1 MKLVLEHHSCGIR
14 LKTAAKLVAFLGMI
28 LTVLGFGIAVSDSL
42 RTGPEESA
50 VKDTES
56 MQKLEDEISG
66 SQEAGVKG
74 KDSSVDGGELSSTE
88 ATRNQNETDS
98 KSGEAKKPTTIVPA
112 GEPEAQL
119 LPQAIS
125 HRNRRKRSTKYSKV
139 TIDPQP
145 GDKETKETSK
155 NLPAPAGEPE
165 VQQPGV
171 QTASTNAREL
181 LEPAAMMPETS
192 VAIPTTD
199 TTTTTVQSTKEST
212 MSTTDSTTTLASSVP
227 NTDYDGDGDVE
238 SDTDTTAEGI
248 DETSMVS
255 GDTETEENTSL
266 TVASEHSPTN
276 QNANFT
282 KPDFVDGDETQSS
295 LDQEQVVLNNSVT
308 ETNEKSSIIVN
319 EAVVTEESSGSDVPN
334 ITEESEVDAVA
345 EPSGNDYF
353 DGERRNHVL
362 ACIGIVVCLFG
373 FGANVSLMF
382 AIKKAVPKMIP
393 IWLVWAGFLYGFQ
406 VSILVSSLI
415 DGNIGSFIL
424 NLALLALGL
433 YAGLVIISYRKL
445 ILDTSYDVKP
455 VQMNLLGDGYKEMAV
470 MGSGSSSEGDSK
482 V

>member
-1 MKLVLEHHSCGIR
+1 M
-14 LKTAAKLVAFLGMI
+14 
-28 LTVLGFGIAVSDSL
+28 LGFGIAVSDSL
-42 RTGPEESA
+42 RTGPGDSA

-56 MQKLEDEISG
+56 MQKFEYEISG
-66 SQEAGVKG
+66 IQEAGVKG
-74 KDSSVDGGELSSTE
+74 KVSSVDGGELSSTE
-88 ATRNQNETDS
+88 APRIQNEIDS
-98 KSGEAKKPTTIVPA
+98 KSGETKKPTTIVPA

-125 HRNRRKRSTKYSKV
+125 HRNRRKRGTKYSDV

-145 GDKETKETSK
+145 EDKDTKETPK
-155 NLPAPAGEPE
+155 NLPAGEPE
-165 VQQPGV
+165 EQQPGV
-171 QTASTNAREL
+171 QTHQTASTTTREL
-181 LEPAAMMPETS
+181 LEPAAMKPETS

-212 MSTTDSTTTLASSVP
+212 MSSADSTTTLTSSFIP
-227 NTDYDGDGDVE
+227 DTDYDGDGDIE
-238 SDTDTTAEGI
+238 SDTATTAEDI

-282 KPDFVDGDETQSS
+282 KPDFVDGDETPSS
-295 LDQEQVVLNNSVT
+295 LDQEQGVINNSVT
-308 ETNEKSSIIVN
+308 ETNEKSSIVVN

-382 AIKKAVPKMIP
+382 AIKKVRICYFPTETSINRNF
-393 IWLVWAGFLYGFQ
+393 IRLFL
-406 VSILVSSLI
+406 
-415 DGNIGSFIL
+415 
-424 NLALLALGL
+424 
-433 YAGLVIISYRKL
+433 R
-445 ILDTSYDVKP
+445 
-455 VQMNLLGDGYKEMAV
+455 
-470 MGSGSSSEGDSK
+470 
-482 V
+482 

>member
-1 MKLVLEHHSCGIR
+1 M
-14 LKTAAKLVAFLGMI
+14 
-28 LTVLGFGIAVSDSL
+28 LGFGIAVSDSL
-42 RTGPEESA
+42 RTGPGDSA

-74 KDSSVDGGELSSTE
+74 KVSSVDGGELSSTE
-88 ATRNQNETDS
+88 APRIQNEIDS
-98 KSGEAKKPTTIVPA
+98 KSGETKKPTTIVPA

-125 HRNRRKRSTKYSKV
+125 HRNRRKRGTKYSDV

-145 GDKETKETSK
+145 EDKDTKETPK
-155 NLPAPAGEPE
+155 NLPAGEPE
-165 VQQPGV
+165 EQQPGV
-171 QTASTNAREL
+171 QTHQTASTTTREL
-181 LEPAAMMPETS
+181 LEPAAMKPETS

-212 MSTTDSTTTLASSVP
+212 MSSADSTTTLTSSVP
-227 NTDYDGDGDVE
+227 DTDYDGDGDVE
-238 SDTDTTAEGI
+238 SDTATTAEDI

-282 KPDFVDGDETQSS
+282 KPDFVDGDETPSS
-295 LDQEQVVLNNSVT
+295 LDQEQGVINNSVT
-308 ETNEKSSIIVN
+308 ETNEKSSIVVN

-345 EPSGNDYF
+345 EPSGSDYS
-353 DGERRNHVL
+353 DGESRNHVL

-382 AIKKAVPKMIP
+382 AIKKVCICYFNFPTETSIN
-393 IWLVWAGFLYGFQ
+393 INFFRLFL
-406 VSILVSSLI
+406 
-415 DGNIGSFIL
+415 
-424 NLALLALGL
+424 
-433 YAGLVIISYRKL
+433 R
-445 ILDTSYDVKP
+445 
-455 VQMNLLGDGYKEMAV
+455 
-470 MGSGSSSEGDSK
+470 
-482 V
+482 

>member
-1 MKLVLEHHSCGIR
+1 M
-14 LKTAAKLVAFLGMI
+14 
-28 LTVLGFGIAVSDSL
+28 LGFGIAVSDSL
-42 RTGPEESA
+42 RTGPGDSA

-56 MQKLEDEISG
+56 MQKFEYEISG
-66 SQEAGVKG
+66 IQEAGVKG
-74 KDSSVDGGELSSTE
+74 KVSSVDGGELSSTE
-88 ATRNQNETDS
+88 APRIQNEIDS
-98 KSGEAKKPTTIVPA
+98 KSGETKKPTTIVPA

-125 HRNRRKRSTKYSKV
+125 HRNRRKRGTKYSDV
-139 TIDPQP
+139 PIDPQP
-145 GDKETKETSK
+145 GDKDTKETPK
-155 NLPAPAGEPE
+155 NLPAGEPE
-165 VQQPGV
+165 EQQPGV
-171 QTASTNAREL
+171 QTHQTASTTTREL
-181 LEPAAMMPETS
+181 LEPAAMKPETS

-212 MSTTDSTTTLASSVP
+212 MSSADSTTTLTSSSIP
-227 NTDYDGDGDVE
+227 DTDYDGDGDIE
-238 SDTDTTAEGI
+238 SDTATTAEDI

-282 KPDFVDGDETQSS
+282 KPDFVDGDETPSS
-295 LDQEQVVLNNSVT
+295 LDQEQGVINNSVT
-308 ETNEKSSIIVN
+308 ETNEKSSIVVN

-382 AIKKAVPKMIP
+382 AIKKVRICYFPTETSINRNF
-393 IWLVWAGFLYGFQ
+393 IRLFL
-406 VSILVSSLI
+406 
-415 DGNIGSFIL
+415 
-424 NLALLALGL
+424 
-433 YAGLVIISYRKL
+433 R
-445 ILDTSYDVKP
+445 
-455 VQMNLLGDGYKEMAV
+455 
-470 MGSGSSSEGDSK
+470 
-482 V
+482 

>member
-1 MKLVLEHHSCGIR
+1 M
-14 LKTAAKLVAFLGMI
+14 
-28 LTVLGFGIAVSDSL
+28 LGFGVAVSDSL
-42 RTGPEESA
+42 RTGPGDSA

-56 MQKLEDEISG
+56 MQKLENEISG

-74 KDSSVDGGELSSTE
+74 KVSSVDGGELSSTE
-88 ATRNQNETDS
+88 APRIQNEIDS
-98 KSGEAKKPTTIVPA
+98 KSGETKKPTTIVPA

-125 HRNRRKRSTKYSKV
+125 HRNRRKRGTKYSDV

-145 GDKETKETSK
+145 GDKDTKETPK
-155 NLPAPAGEPE
+155 NLPAGEPE
-165 VQQPGV
+165 EQQPGV
-171 QTASTNAREL
+171 QTHQTASTTTREL
-181 LEPAAMMPETS
+181 LEPAAMKPETS

-199 TTTTTVQSTKEST
+199 TTTTTVRSTKEST
-212 MSTTDSTTTLASSVP
+212 MSSADSTTTLTSSVP

-238 SDTDTTAEGI
+238 SDTASTAEDI

-282 KPDFVDGDETQSS
+282 KPDFVDGDETPSS
-295 LDQEQVVLNNSVT
+295 LDQEQEVINNSVT
-308 ETNEKSSIIVN
+308 ETNEKSSIVVN

-345 EPSGNDYF
+345 EPSGSDYS
-353 DGERRNHVL
+353 DGESRNHVL

-382 AIKKAVPKMIP
+382 AIKKVCICYFNFPTETSIN
-393 IWLVWAGFLYGFQ
+393 INFFRLFL
-406 VSILVSSLI
+406 
-415 DGNIGSFIL
+415 
-424 NLALLALGL
+424 
-433 YAGLVIISYRKL
+433 R
-445 ILDTSYDVKP
+445 
-455 VQMNLLGDGYKEMAV
+455 
-470 MGSGSSSEGDSK
+470 
-482 V
+482 

>member
-1 MKLVLEHHSCGIR
+1 M
-14 LKTAAKLVAFLGMI
+14 
-28 LTVLGFGIAVSDSL
+28 LGFGIAVSDSL
-42 RTGPEESA
+42 RTGPGDSA

-74 KDSSVDGGELSSTE
+74 KVSSVDGGELSSTE
-88 ATRNQNETDS
+88 APRIQNEIDS
-98 KSGEAKKPTTIVPA
+98 KSGETKKPTTIVPA

-125 HRNRRKRSTKYSKV
+125 HRNRRKRGTKYSDV

-145 GDKETKETSK
+145 GDKDTKETPK
-155 NLPAPAGEPE
+155 NLPAGEPE
-165 VQQPGV
+165 EQQPGV
-171 QTASTNAREL
+171 QTHQTASTTTREL
-181 LEPAAMMPETS
+181 LEPAAMKPETS

-212 MSTTDSTTTLASSVP
+212 MSSADSTTTLTSSVP
-227 NTDYDGDGDVE
+227 DTDYDGDGDVE
-238 SDTDTTAEGI
+238 SDTATTAEDI

-282 KPDFVDGDETQSS
+282 KPDFVDGDETPSS
-295 LDQEQVVLNNSVT
+295 LDQEEGVINNSVT
-308 ETNEKSSIIVN
+308 DTNEKSSIVVN

-345 EPSGNDYF
+345 EPSGSDYS
-353 DGERRNHVL
+353 DGESRNHVL

-382 AIKKAVPKMIP
+382 AIKKVCICYFNFPTETSIN
-393 IWLVWAGFLYGFQ
+393 INFFRLFL
-406 VSILVSSLI
+406 
-415 DGNIGSFIL
+415 
-424 NLALLALGL
+424 
-433 YAGLVIISYRKL
+433 R
-445 ILDTSYDVKP
+445 
-455 VQMNLLGDGYKEMAV
+455 
-470 MGSGSSSEGDSK
+470 
-482 V
+482 

>member
-1 MKLVLEHHSCGIR
+1 M
-14 LKTAAKLVAFLGMI
+14 
-28 LTVLGFGIAVSDSL
+28 LGFGIAVSDSL
-42 RTGPEESA
+42 RTGPGDSA

-74 KDSSVDGGELSSTE
+74 KVSSVDGGELSSTE
-88 ATRNQNETDS
+88 APRIQNEIDS
-98 KSGEAKKPTTIVPA
+98 KSGETKKPTTIVPA

-125 HRNRRKRSTKYSKV
+125 HRNRRKRGTKYSDV

-145 GDKETKETSK
+145 GDKDTKETPK
-155 NLPAPAGEPE
+155 NLPAGEPE
-165 VQQPGV
+165 EQQPGV
-171 QTASTNAREL
+171 QTHQTASTTTREL
-181 LEPAAMMPETS
+181 LEPAAMKPETS

-212 MSTTDSTTTLASSVP
+212 MSSADSTTTLTSSVP
-227 NTDYDGDGDVE
+227 DTDYDGDGDVE
-238 SDTDTTAEGI
+238 SDTATTAEDI

-266 TVASEHSPTN
+266 TVASEDSPTN

-282 KPDFVDGDETQSS
+282 KPDFVDGDETPSS
-295 LDQEQVVLNNSVT
+295 LDQEQGVINNSVT
-308 ETNEKSSIIVN
+308 ETNEKSSIVVN

-345 EPSGNDYF
+345 EPSGNDYS
-353 DGERRNHVL
+353 DGESRNHVL

-382 AIKKAVPKMIP
+382 AIKKVCICYFNFPTETSIN
-393 IWLVWAGFLYGFQ
+393 INFFRLFL
-406 VSILVSSLI
+406 
-415 DGNIGSFIL
+415 
-424 NLALLALGL
+424 
-433 YAGLVIISYRKL
+433 R
-445 ILDTSYDVKP
+445 
-455 VQMNLLGDGYKEMAV
+455 
-470 MGSGSSSEGDSK
+470 
-482 V
+482 

>member
-1 MKLVLEHHSCGIR
+1 M
-14 LKTAAKLVAFLGMI
+14 
-28 LTVLGFGIAVSDSL
+28 SDSL
-42 RTGPEESA
+42 RTGPGDSA

-74 KDSSVDGGELSSTE
+74 KVSSVDGGELSSTE
-88 ATRNQNETDS
+88 APRIQNEIDS
-98 KSGEAKKPTTIVPA
+98 KSGETKKPTTIVPA

-125 HRNRRKRSTKYSKV
+125 HRNRRKRGTKYSDV

-145 GDKETKETSK
+145 EDKDTKETPK
-155 NLPAPAGEPE
+155 NLPAGEPE
-165 VQQPGV
+165 EQQPGV
-171 QTASTNAREL
+171 QTHQTASTTTREL
-181 LEPAAMMPETS
+181 LEPAAMKPETS

-212 MSTTDSTTTLASSVP
+212 MSSADSTTTLTSSVP
-227 NTDYDGDGDVE
+227 DTDYDGDGDVE
-238 SDTDTTAEGI
+238 SDTATTAEDI

-345 EPSGNDYF
+345 EPSGSDYS
-353 DGERRNHVL
+353 DGESRNHVL
-362 ACIGIVVCLFG
+362 ACIGIIVCLFG

-382 AIKKAVPKMIP
+382 AIKKVCICYFNFPTETSIN
-393 IWLVWAGFLYGFQ
+393 INFFRLFL
-406 VSILVSSLI
+406 
-415 DGNIGSFIL
+415 
-424 NLALLALGL
+424 
-433 YAGLVIISYRKL
+433 R
-445 ILDTSYDVKP
+445 
-455 VQMNLLGDGYKEMAV
+455 
-470 MGSGSSSEGDSK
+470 
-482 V
+482 

>member
-1 MKLVLEHHSCGIR
+1 M
-14 LKTAAKLVAFLGMI
+14 
-28 LTVLGFGIAVSDSL
+28 LGFGIAVSDSL
-42 RTGPEESA
+42 RTGPGDSA

-74 KDSSVDGGELSSTE
+74 KVSSVDGGELSSTE
-88 ATRNQNETDS
+88 APRIQNEIDS
-98 KSGEAKKPTTIVPA
+98 KSGETKKPTTIVPA

-125 HRNRRKRSTKYSKV
+125 HRNRRKRGTKYSDV

-145 GDKETKETSK
+145 GDKDTKETPK
-155 NLPAPAGEPE
+155 NLPAGEPE
-165 VQQPGV
+165 EQQPGV
-171 QTASTNAREL
+171 QTHQTASTTTREL
-181 LEPAAMMPETS
+181 LEPAAMKPETS

-212 MSTTDSTTTLASSVP
+212 MSSADSTTTLTSSVP
-227 NTDYDGDGDVE
+227 DTDYDGDGDVE
-238 SDTDTTAEGI
+238 SDTATTAEDI

-282 KPDFVDGDETQSS
+282 KPDFVDGDETPSS
-295 LDQEQVVLNNSVT
+295 LDQEQGVINNSVT
-308 ETNEKSSIIVN
+308 ETNEKSSIVVN

-345 EPSGNDYF
+345 EPSGSDYS
-353 DGERRNHVL
+353 DGESRNHVL

-382 AIKKAVPKMIP
+382 AIKKVCICYFNFPTETSIN
-393 IWLVWAGFLYGFQ
+393 INFFRLFL
-406 VSILVSSLI
+406 
-415 DGNIGSFIL
+415 
-424 NLALLALGL
+424 
-433 YAGLVIISYRKL
+433 R
-445 ILDTSYDVKP
+445 
-455 VQMNLLGDGYKEMAV
+455 
-470 MGSGSSSEGDSK
+470 
-482 V
+482 

>member
-1 MKLVLEHHSCGIR
+1 M
-14 LKTAAKLVAFLGMI
+14 
-28 LTVLGFGIAVSDSL
+28 LGFGVAVSDSL
-42 RTGPEESA
+42 RTGPGDSA

-56 MQKLEDEISG
+56 MQKLENEISG

-74 KDSSVDGGELSSTE
+74 KVSSVDGGELSSTE
-88 ATRNQNETDS
+88 APRIQNEIDS
-98 KSGEAKKPTTIVPA
+98 KSGETKKPTTIVPA

-125 HRNRRKRSTKYSKV
+125 HRNRRKRGTKYSDV

-145 GDKETKETSK
+145 GDKDTKETPK
-155 NLPAPAGEPE
+155 NLPAGEPE
-165 VQQPGV
+165 EQQPGV
-171 QTASTNAREL
+171 QTHQTASTTTREL
-181 LEPAAMMPETS
+181 LEPAAMKPETS

-212 MSTTDSTTTLASSVP
+212 MSSADSTTTLTSSVP

-238 SDTDTTAEGI
+238 SDTASTAEDI

-282 KPDFVDGDETQSS
+282 KPDFVDGDETPSS
-295 LDQEQVVLNNSVT
+295 LDQEQEVINNSVT
-308 ETNEKSSIIVN
+308 ETNEKSSIVVN

-345 EPSGNDYF
+345 EPSGSDYS
-353 DGERRNHVL
+353 DGESRNHVL

-382 AIKKAVPKMIP
+382 AIKKVCICYFNFPTETSIN
-393 IWLVWAGFLYGFQ
+393 INFFRLFL
-406 VSILVSSLI
+406 
-415 DGNIGSFIL
+415 
-424 NLALLALGL
+424 
-433 YAGLVIISYRKL
+433 R
-445 ILDTSYDVKP
+445 
-455 VQMNLLGDGYKEMAV
+455 
-470 MGSGSSSEGDSK
+470 
-482 V
+482 

>member
-1 MKLVLEHHSCGIR
+1 M
-14 LKTAAKLVAFLGMI
+14 
-28 LTVLGFGIAVSDSL
+28 SDSL
-42 RTGPEESA
+42 RTGPGDSA

-74 KDSSVDGGELSSTE
+74 KVSSVDGGELSSTE
-88 ATRNQNETDS
+88 APRIQNEIDS
-98 KSGEAKKPTTIVPA
+98 KSGETKKPTTIVPA

-125 HRNRRKRSTKYSKV
+125 HRNRRKRGTKYSDV

-145 GDKETKETSK
+145 GDKDTKETPK
-155 NLPAPAGEPE
+155 NLPAGEPE
-165 VQQPGV
+165 EQQPGV
-171 QTASTNAREL
+171 QTHQTASTTTREL
-181 LEPAAMMPETS
+181 LEPAAMKPETS

-212 MSTTDSTTTLASSVP
+212 MSSADSTTTLTSSSVP
-227 NTDYDGDGDVE
+227 DTDYDGDGDVE
-238 SDTDTTAEGI
+238 SVTATTAEDI

-282 KPDFVDGDETQSS
+282 KPDFVDGDETPSS
-295 LDQEQVVLNNSVT
+295 LDQEQGVINNSVT
-308 ETNEKSSIIVN
+308 ETNEKSSIVVN

-345 EPSGNDYF
+345 EPSGSDYS
-353 DGERRNHVL
+353 DGESRNHVL

-382 AIKKAVPKMIP
+382 AIKKVCICYFNFPTETSIN
-393 IWLVWAGFLYGFQ
+393 INFFRLFL
-406 VSILVSSLI
+406 
-415 DGNIGSFIL
+415 
-424 NLALLALGL
+424 
-433 YAGLVIISYRKL
+433 R
-445 ILDTSYDVKP
+445 
-455 VQMNLLGDGYKEMAV
+455 
-470 MGSGSSSEGDSK
+470 
-482 V
+482 